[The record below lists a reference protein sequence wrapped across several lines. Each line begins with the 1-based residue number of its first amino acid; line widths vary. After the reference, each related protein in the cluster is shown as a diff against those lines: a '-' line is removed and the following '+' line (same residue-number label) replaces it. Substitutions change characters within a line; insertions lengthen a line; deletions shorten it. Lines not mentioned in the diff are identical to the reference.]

1 MGLIKIKHKSIALPK
16 NTKLYRQT
24 YGKVEGI
31 QGVYVLKTSVFAD
44 DYGGWF
50 KEAMRLDASGN
61 VVALKELGVNFH
73 PIQVNTSFLA
83 PKTKRFWHIHP
94 KQNEIWTTSGTILM
108 GLIDYRPESIS
119 YRTKM
124 KVILS
129 SDKQIYIPAGVAHGF
144 INPNLKSVTLNYF
157 TDHYFVANKF
167 TQECRI
173 DPKIISYDFVLPEKM

>member
-24 YGKVEGI
+24 YEKTEGI
-31 QGVYVLKTSVFAD
+31 KDVHVLKINVFAD

-50 KEAMRLDASGN
+50 KESMRLDAKGN
-61 VVALKELGVNFH
+61 VIALKDLGISFH
-73 PIQVNTSFLA
+73 PIQTNTSFLA

-108 GLIDYRPESIS
+108 GLIDYRPESIT
-119 YRTKM
+119 YRSKM

-129 SDKQIYIPAGVAHGF
+129 SDKLIYIPAGVAHGF
-144 INPNLKSVTLNYF
+144 INPNFDPVVLNYF
-157 TDHYFVANKF
+157 TDQYFVANEF

-173 DPKIISYDFVLPEKM
+173 DPKVVSFDFVKPEKM